1 MNEIDVSVLT
11 VNYKT
16 PDLTLRCIESVLK
29 QQRVR
34 CEMLVVDNASGDD
47 NIAKLKTFADRIRLI
62 ENTENKGFGRANN
75 QAFRESRGE
84 YIFMLNP
91 DAVCTTDQDIAKL
104 VAFMEAN
111 PEVGLV
117 GTRIVNNQGECH
129 QTAWQHYPREDQS
142 KRDFSELPGNIATV
156 LGASMFVKREAFEA
170 VGGFDEDY
178 FLYAEETDLCLR
190 LRRAGYKIAY
200 FDEVT
205 VQHLGGGSEHA
216 NPRVAVMRMKKAGK
230 YLFYQKHYAKEAVR
244 AMAQQELRQ
253 ARLRLTWLRLKSL
266 FKKPAEAD
274 LWRQERYTMI
284 KALMTEVLARIPA

>member
-16 PDLTLRCIESVLK
+16 PDLTLKCIASVLK
-29 QQRVR
+29 QQRVK
-34 CEMLVVDNASGDD
+34 CEMLVVDNASGAD
-47 NIAKLKTFADRIRLI
+47 NIAMLKTVADRIRLI
-62 ENTENKGFGRANN
+62 ENTENVGFGRANN

-91 DAVCTTDQDIAKL
+91 DAVCTTDHDIAKL

-142 KRDFSELPGNIATV
+142 QRDFSHLPGKIATV
-156 LGASMFVKREAFEA
+156 LGASMFARREAFEA
-170 VGGFDEDY
+170 VGGFDHDY

-190 LRRAGYKIAY
+190 LRRAGYEIAY

-230 YLFYQKHYAKEAVR
+230 YLFYQKHYAPKAVR
-244 AMAQQELRQ
+244 GMALQEYRQ
-253 ARLRLTWLRLKSL
+253 ATWRLKWLNFKRL
-266 FKKPAEAD
+266 FKKPTDKDA
-274 LWRQERYTMI
+274 WKHERYTMI